1 MPTSSSPAYR
11 SSEQIRQLVRGFEA
25 GTLAPQQFDHH
36 AHMTVALWY
45 LSQLPFA
52 EATAAMRTNI
62 QHFAACHQQNQLY
75 HETITEFWMRLL
87 RHILD
92 GAEPS
97 EPFAELVY
105 RAITSWGSME
115 VFFRHYSKQHAFSTE
130 ARQHWVDPDLLPLPF
145 LDPDA
150 RSVKCERLP

>member
-62 QHFAACHQQNQLY
+62 QHFAARHQQSQLY
-75 HETITEFWMRLL
+75 HETITGFWMRLL
-87 RHILD
+87 HHVLERAD
-92 GAEPS
+92 SS
-97 EPFAELVY
+97 EAFPDLVF
-105 RAITSWGSME
+105 RAITTFGTMQF
-115 VFFRHYSKQHAFSTE
+115 FFRHYGKERAFSEE
-130 ARQHWVDPDLLPLPF
+130 ARQHWIAPDLLPLPF
-145 LDPDA
+145 RDPSA
-150 RSVKCERLP
+150 

>member
-1 MPTSSSPAYR
+1 MPSSSSPAYR
-11 SSEQIRQLVRGFEA
+11 SSEQITQLVRGFEA

-45 LSQLPFA
+45 LWQLPFA
-52 EATAAMRTNI
+52 EATVAMRANI
-62 QHFAACHQQNQLY
+62 QRFAARHQQNQLY
-75 HETITEFWMRLL
+75 HETITGFWMRLL

-105 RAITSWGSME
+105 RAITNWGSME
-115 VFFRHYSKQHAFSTE
+115 VFSGITASNM
-130 ARQHWVDPDLLPLPF
+130 
-145 LDPDA
+145 
-150 RSVKCERLP
+150 RSQPKRASIG